1 MQWNRYGQ
9 VNKHIRQRL
18 FAVGA
23 GTLQALSTLP
33 IKAAVK
39 VNQEMLRFYWELGRD
54 IIEMDIEKKWG
65 EKVIRTLSAD
75 LKREIPKA
83 TGFSRT
89 NLYYIRSFYCLYS
102 ELNAIVPQIEGQLS
116 SHSKKSIVPQ
126 LGGQSHSSVVS
137 LMEEDIFAL
146 PWGHHKLLIDKCSNN
161 RDKALFYVNLSLKN
175 GWSRAVLLNV
185 LDTNLYERSGKAV
198 TNFNCTLPAG
208 DSDLAQEMTKDP
220 YCFDFTGL
228 RERYNERQLKDA
240 LIANLEK
247 FLLELGTGF
256 AYMGREF
263 RLEIGGEEQFLDMLF
278 YNIRL
283 RCYVVIEVK
292 TVAFQA
298 SHIGQLGAYV
308 VAVDH
313 LLRKESDNKTIG
325 LLVCKTKN
333 NVFAQYA
340 LESSNQPLGISEYEL
355 SKLYPEKVEGT
366 IPSIEEIEAK
376 LGE

>member
-1 MQWNRYGQ
+1 
-9 VNKHIRQRL
+9 
-18 FAVGA
+18 
-23 GTLQALSTLP
+23 
-33 IKAAVK
+33 
-39 VNQEMLRFYWELGRD
+39 
-54 IIEMDIEKKWG
+54 
-65 EKVIRTLSAD
+65 
-75 LKREIPKA
+75 
-83 TGFSRT
+83 
-89 NLYYIRSFYCLYS
+89 
-102 ELNAIVPQIEGQLS
+102 
-116 SHSKKSIVPQ
+116 
-126 LGGQSHSSVVS
+126 
-137 LMEEDIFAL
+137 
-146 PWGHHKLLIDKCSNN
+146 
-161 RDKALFYVNLSLKN
+161 
-175 GWSRAVLLNV
+175 
-185 LDTNLYERSGKAV
+185 
-198 TNFNCTLPAG
+198 
-208 DSDLAQEMTKDP
+208 MTKDP

-228 RERYNERQLKDA
+228 RERYNERQLKYA

-308 VAVDH
+308 VAIDH

>member
-1 MQWNRYGQ
+1 MDKSISILDKDYLQWVQDLCKRYRSCQ
-9 VNKHIRQRL
+9 
-18 FAVGA
+18 
-23 GTLQALSTLP
+23 

-54 IIEMDIEKKWG
+54 IIEMDIEKRWG

-75 LKREIPKA
+75 LKREIPNA

-89 NLYYIRSFYCLYS
+89 NLYYIKSFYCLYS
-102 ELNAIVPQIEGQLS
+102 ELYAIVPQIEGQLS
-116 SHSKKSIVPQ
+116 PNAQKPIVPQ
-126 LGGQSHSSVVS
+126 LGGHLYSSEVDH
-137 LMEEDIFAL
+137 LMEKDIFSL
-146 PWGHHKLLIDKCSNN
+146 PWGHHKLLIDKCANN
-161 RDKALFYVNLSLKN
+161 CDKALFYARLSLEN
-175 GWSRAVLLNV
+175 GWSRAILLNV
-185 LDTNLYERSGKAV
+185 LDTNLYERNGKAI

-240 LIANLEK
+240 LIANIEK

-278 YNIRL
+278 YNVRL